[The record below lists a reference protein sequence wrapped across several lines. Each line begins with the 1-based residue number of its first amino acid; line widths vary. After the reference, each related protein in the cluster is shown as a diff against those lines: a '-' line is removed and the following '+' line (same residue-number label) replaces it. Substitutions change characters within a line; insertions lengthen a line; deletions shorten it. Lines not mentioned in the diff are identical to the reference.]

1 MQRRLFMQVTLPIA
15 MVGALLLAIGL
26 YGAWRVHRLHKRST
40 DIVAENVA
48 GIRRAE
54 QLRAIIQQSNYRLKR
69 FSSTGDE
76 RHLDE
81 INRLIREAHQR
92 QRQMTPVSQTAEASP
107 LIGRIRASIDDF
119 STAFGQM
126 GLSADGRVCPQ
137 AVVQLADSAVFDDLF
152 AALDDYIAVNDQQV
166 DHSSRRN
173 QTTANRLMFGLL
185 LLGTCGGVAGLLLGY
200 AIARRVGR
208 TIIEVAVSLGDVAG
222 KLNKVVGP
230 VAVTANPRIYD
241 LEMVLQTISQHVSTV
256 VERLQASERET
267 LRAEQLA
274 AMGQLAA
281 GMAHEIRNPL
291 TSMKAIVQLAEN
303 PEDFSAQDI
312 RILEEEIARLE
323 QSVQAFLDYA
333 RPAPAEK
340 REITLEEIVEQP
352 LALMA
357 RRADRQG
364 IAIVFVPPRPHL
376 RVIADLVQLRQVV
389 LNLLLNALEAT
400 PLEGAVRLEIA
411 RKSDENHDDSICI
424 RVSDSGHGLPDHL
437 GNRIF
442 DPFVTTKETGIGL
455 GLSIS
460 RRIVEDH
467 GGQITAANSPQGG
480 ALFTVRLPLVS
491 GHNQTTTPERSNSK
505 VERPLRV
512 CELVIDR
519 ETN

>member
-1 MQRRLFMQVTLPIA
+1 MQVTLPIA

-26 YGAWRVHRLHKRST
+26 YGAWRVHRLHQRSA

-54 QLRAIIQQSNYRLKR
+54 QLRATIQQASYRLKR

-76 RHLDE
+76 RHLEE
-81 INRLIREAHQR
+81 IDRLTREADLR
-92 QRQMTPVSQTAEASP
+92 QRQMTPLSQTAEASP
-107 LIGRIRASIDDF
+107 LIDRIMAGIDDF
-119 STAFGQM
+119 STAFGKM
-126 GLSADGRVCPQ
+126 DSTADGRVCPL
-137 AVVQLADSAVFDDLF
+137 AAGQLGNSAIFDDLF
-152 AALDDYIAVNDQQV
+152 AELDAYIAVNDQQV

-208 TIIEVAVSLGDVAG
+208 TIVEVAVSLGDVAG

-230 VAVTANPRIYD
+230 VAVTANPRIHD
-241 LEMVLQTISQHVSTV
+241 LEMVLQTVSRHVSTV

-291 TSMKAIVQLAEN
+291 TSMKTIVQLAER
-303 PEDFSAQDI
+303 PEDFSSQDI
-312 RILEEEIARLE
+312 RVLEEEIERLE
-323 QSVQAFLDYA
+323 QSVQALLDYA

-340 REITLEEIVEQP
+340 REVSLEEIVEQP

-364 IAIVFVPPRPHL
+364 IAIVFVPPPPHQ

-400 PLEGAVRLEIA
+400 PLKGEVRLEMV
-411 RKSDENHDDSICI
+411 RESDQDHDDDSIGI

-437 GNRIF
+437 GSRIF

-467 GGQITAANSPQGG
+467 GGQITAANIPQGG

-491 GHNQTTTPERSNSK
+491 GHHRTTTSERSPCNAS
-505 VERPLRV
+505 
-512 CELVIDR
+512 
-519 ETN
+519 

>member
-1 MQRRLFMQVTLPIA
+1 MQVTLPIA
-15 MVGALLLAIGL
+15 MVGALLLTIGL
-26 YGAWRVHRLHKRST
+26 YGAWRVHRLHKRGT

-48 GIRRAE
+48 GIRCAE
-54 QLRAIIQQSNYRLKR
+54 QLRAIIQQASYRLKR
-69 FSSTGDE
+69 FSNTGDE

-81 INRLIREAHQR
+81 INRLIQEANRR
-92 QRQMTPVSQTAEASP
+92 QRQMTPVSRTAEASP
-107 LIGRIRASIDDF
+107 LIGRIRASMDNF
-119 STAFGQM
+119 SHAFGQT
-126 GLSADGRVCPQ
+126 GLRADGHACPQ
-137 AVVQLADSAVFDDLF
+137 AAVQLADSAVFDDLF
-152 AALDDYIAVNDQQV
+152 AALDDYIVLNDQQV

-173 QTTANRLMFGLL
+173 QTTAHRLMFGLL

-208 TIIEVAVSLGDVAG
+208 TIVEVAVSLGDVAG

-230 VAVTANPRIYD
+230 VAVTTNPRIYD

-291 TSMKAIVQLAEN
+291 TSMKTIVQLAEK
-303 PEDFSAQDI
+303 PEDFSSRDI
-312 RILEEEIARLE
+312 RILDEEIARLE
-323 QSVQAFLDYA
+323 QSVQAFLDFA

-340 REITLEEIVEQP
+340 REIILEEIIEQP

-364 IAIVFVPPRPHL
+364 ITIVFVPPPPHL
-376 RVIADLVQLRQVV
+376 RVIADLVQLRQVI
-389 LNLLLNALEAT
+389 LNLLLNALQAT
-400 PLEGAVRLEIA
+400 PLGGVVRLEII
-411 RKSDENHDDSICI
+411 RESSGDHDDDSICI

-467 GGQITAANSPQGG
+467 GGQIAAVNSPLGG
-480 ALFTVRLPLVS
+480 ALFTMRLPLVS
-491 GHNQTTTPERSNSK
+491 GHHQKTIPERSNTRA
-505 VERPLRV
+505 ERPLRA
-512 CELVIDR
+512 CELVVDR
-519 ETN
+519 ETK